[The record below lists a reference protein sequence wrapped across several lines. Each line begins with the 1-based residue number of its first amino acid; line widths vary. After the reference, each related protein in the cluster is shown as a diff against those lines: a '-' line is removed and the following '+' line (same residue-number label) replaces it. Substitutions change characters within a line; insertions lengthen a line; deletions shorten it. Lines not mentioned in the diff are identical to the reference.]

1 MKTICLLGPDGSGKD
16 TILDLMVEQAKQSNV
31 KVDVIYTTK
40 IIPNNNYSIELRKV
54 LGSSDATASERFN
67 AAWHLYKLNEFAW
80 QQQDNNPDYVIYY
93 RGNSS
98 FLTYNLI
105 EGLPS
110 GYQASIVP
118 HTDMAVYLDAP
129 FEDLTERIKKRQSF
143 DFQDLNEPY
152 RKHVWDAGRKD
163 FFSFNE
169 QFNIRNKLVINS
181 NNDVPEQVAKQIWEW
196 IYDR

>member
-16 TILDLMVEQAKQSNV
+16 TILDLMVNQARQNGL

-40 IIPNNNYSIELRKV
+40 AVPNNEYSVQLRQT
-54 LGSSDATASERFN
+54 LGSSEISNAERFN
-67 AAWHLYKLNEFAW
+67 AAWHLYKLNEFIW
-80 QQQDNNPDYVIYY
+80 EQKHSNPDYVIYY

-98 FLTYNLI
+98 FLTYNFI
-105 EGLPS
+105 DQLPD

-118 HTDMAVYLDAP
+118 RTDMAVYLDAP
-129 FEDLTERIKKRQSF
+129 FEDLTERIKRRKSF

-152 RKHVWDAGRKD
+152 RKHVWDAGRRD

-169 QFNIRNKLVINS
+169 NFNIKHTVVINS
-181 NNDVPEQVAKQIWEW
+181 NNDVPEQVAKQIWGW
-196 IYDR
+196 IRE